1 MKIKSN
7 KKAFTLVELLI
18 VIAIIGVLSSLIFPA
33 LGGAFKQVNKL
44 KSSNQASGVAKAW
57 LSYAKMGSKPRM
69 LVKKNIYEWAAVLAE
84 KEDLNDP
91 SFWLL
96 DFDPLVMER
105 VAMEEAGMPI
115 TIAEKRGNNWS
126 INRDFVKYPVSWEV
140 ANATLH
146 NAPGNTPLLWTR
158 GLKGN
163 GYWDQNEGV
172 FGADGGHIAYVDGH
186 IEWYDSLKD
195 ENSGQGM
202 LTIYDG
208 TQRTMN
214 IAQAI
219 RGGSENI
226 LKGMGDRK

>member
-1 MKIKSN
+1 MKIKTN

-33 LGGAFKQVNKL
+33 LGGAFRQVDKM
-44 KSSNQASGVAKAW
+44 KSSNQASGIAKAW
-57 LSYAKMGSKPRM
+57 LSYSKMGSKPRM
-69 LVKKNIYEWAAVLAE
+69 IVKPNIYEWAAVLAE

-91 SFWLL
+91 TFWLL
-96 DFDPLVMER
+96 DFDPFVIER
-105 VAMEEAGMPI
+105 VASEETGMPI
-115 TIAEKRGNNWS
+115 TIAEKRGNNWA
-126 INRDFVKYPVSWEV
+126 INRDFVKFPVSWEV
-140 ANATLH
+140 ANATMY
-146 NAPGNTPLLWTR
+146 NAPSNTPLLWTR

-163 GYWDQNEGV
+163 GYWDQTEGV
-172 FGADGGHIAYVDGH
+172 FGSDGGHIAYVDGH
-186 IEWYDSLKD
+186 IMWYDSLKD

-226 LKGMGDRK
+226 LKGMGAKR